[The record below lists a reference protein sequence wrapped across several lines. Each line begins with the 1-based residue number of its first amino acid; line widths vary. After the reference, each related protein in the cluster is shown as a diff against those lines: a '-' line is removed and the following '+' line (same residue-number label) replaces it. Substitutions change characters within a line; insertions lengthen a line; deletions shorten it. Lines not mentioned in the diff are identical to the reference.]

1 MNIEKHVVE
10 KRNSAYLDRL
20 LGASNVAS
28 NEKSGGAIGAEGGR
42 KEGFNALIMST
53 GFNFA
58 DCDGLWSLTE

>member
-1 MNIEKHVVE
+1 MVE
-10 KRNSAYLDRL
+10 KRNRAYLDRL

-28 NEKSGGAIGAEGGR
+28 KEKSGGAIGAEGGR

-58 DCDGLWSLTE
+58 D